1 MEQSTLITDETH
13 ELLEKIKNTKKHKD
27 AIPLIEEL
35 EEALLNQEEQIQSN
49 ENTLQVQISQLKE
62 ENKRL
67 NRL

>member
-27 AIPLIEEL
+27 AIPLIKEL
-35 EEALLNQEEQIQSN
+35 EEVLLNQEEQIQNN